1 MDNMNTGDVTTLA
14 QAKSDQMNAADIT
27 GSSIRVMITKVI
39 KTGKSDQPLD
49 VYISDRPLPWRP
61 SKGMI
66 RMLIGCFTKHSIN
79 WVGQMIELYE
89 DPTVTWA
96 GKAAGGIRFSAASHG
111 DPKDKTFR
119 IPTSRS
125 KKVSLS
131 VANIETMAYPDDKFQ
146 INKGKFIDAMQQGK
160 TDLNGVVLRV
170 INDGVLTLE
179 QRLELLGG
187 NIEAG
192 EPVQHSP
199 EPEQQATQ
207 GFTPPNK
214 QDTVP
219 SPVEPQAP
227 TDEDVN
233 SNF

>member
-1 MDNMNTGDVTTLA
+1 MENLNTGDVTTLA

-27 GSSIRVMITKVI
+27 GSSITVMIKKVVQ
-39 KTGKSDQPLD
+39 TGKSDQPLD

-111 DPKDKTFR
+111 DSKPKTFR

-131 VANIETMAYPDDKFQ
+131 VANIETMAYPGDKFQ
-146 INKGKFIDAMQQGK
+146 ANKGIFMDAMQQGK
-160 TDLNGVVLRV
+160 TDLDGVVLRV
-170 INDGVLTLE
+170 INDGVLTIE

-187 NIEAG
+187 NQI
-192 EPVQHSP
+192 EPVQDYTP
-199 EPEQQATQ
+199 EPQEAKQ
-207 GFTPPNK
+207 GFTPAPK
-214 QDTVP
+214 QDKVQHEE
-219 SPVEPQAP
+219 SAKQAP
-227 TDEDVN
+227 SDEDV
-233 SNF
+233 SNNF

>member
-1 MDNMNTGDVTTLA
+1 MKNLNTGDVTTLA

-27 GSSIRVMITKVI
+27 GSSITVMITNVI
-39 KTGKSDQPLD
+39 QTGKVDQPLE

-79 WVGQMIELYE
+79 WVGQMITLYE
-89 DPTVTWA
+89 DPSVTWA

-111 DPKDKTFR
+111 EAKPKTFR

-125 KKVSLS
+125 KKVTLN
-131 VANIETMAYPDDKFQ
+131 VANIETIAYSDDKFQ
-146 INKGKFIDAMQQGK
+146 ANKHKFIDAMQQGK

-170 INDGVLTLE
+170 VNDGVLTLS
-179 QRLELLGG
+179 QRMELIGG
-187 NIEAG
+187 NSEVS
-192 EPVQHSP
+192 EPATQAP
-199 EPEQQATQ
+199 EPEQQAAQ
-207 GFTPPNK
+207 GFTPPSK
-214 QDTVP
+214 QDKVQN
-219 SPVEPQAP
+219 PVEPQAP

-233 SNF
+233 NNF

>member
-1 MDNMNTGDVTTLA
+1 MKNLNTGDVTTLA

-27 GSSIRVMITKVI
+27 GSSITVMITNVI
-39 KTGKSDQPLD
+39 QTGKADQPLE

-79 WVGQMIELYE
+79 WVGQMITLYE
-89 DPTVTWA
+89 DPSVTWA

-111 DPKDKTFR
+111 EAKPKTFR

-125 KKVSLS
+125 KKVTLN
-131 VANIETMAYPDDKFQ
+131 VENIETIAYPDDKFQ
-146 INKGKFIDAMQQGK
+146 ANKGKFIDAMQQGK

-170 INDGVLTLE
+170 VNDGVLTLS
-179 QRLELLGG
+179 QRMELIGG
-187 NIEAG
+187 NSEVS
-192 EPVQHSP
+192 EPATQAP
-199 EPEQQATQ
+199 EPEQQAAQ
-207 GFTPPNK
+207 GFTPPSK
-214 QDTVP
+214 QDKVQ
-219 SPVEPQAP
+219 SPVEQQAP

-233 SNF
+233 ENF

>member
-1 MDNMNTGDVTTLA
+1 MNTGDVTTLA

-27 GSSIRVMITKVI
+27 GSSILVMITKVVQ
-39 KTGKSDQPLD
+39 TGKSDQPLD

-111 DPKDKTFR
+111 DSKPKTFR

-131 VANIETMAYPDDKFQ
+131 VANIETMAYPGDKFQ
-146 INKGKFIDAMQQGK
+146 ANKGKFIDAMQQGK
-160 TDLNGVVLRV
+160 TDLDGVVLRV
-170 INDGVLTLE
+170 INDGALTLD
-179 QRLELLGG
+179 QRMELIGG
-187 NIEAG
+187 NQVGQA
-192 EPVQHSP
+192 QDYTP
-199 EPEQQATQ
+199 EPQEAKKGFTPAQKEDTIQPQENQQEQQA
-207 GFTPPNK
+207 
-214 QDTVP
+214 P
-219 SPVEPQAP
+219 S
-227 TDEDVN
+227 DEDV
-233 SNF
+233 SNNF

>member
-1 MDNMNTGDVTTLA
+1 MENLNTGDVTTLA

-27 GSSIRVMITKVI
+27 GSSITVMIKKVVQ
-39 KTGKSDQPLD
+39 TGKSDQPLD

-111 DPKDKTFR
+111 DSKPKTFR

-131 VANIETMAYPDDKFQ
+131 VANIETMAYPGDKFQ
-146 INKGKFIDAMQQGK
+146 ANKGIFMDAMQQGK
-160 TDLNGVVLRV
+160 TDLDGVVLRV
-170 INDGVLTLE
+170 INDGVLTIE

-187 NIEAG
+187 NQIDPA
-192 EPVQHSP
+192 QDYTP
-199 EPEQQATQ
+199 EPQEATQ
-207 GFTPPNK
+207 GFTPAPK
-214 QDTVP
+214 QDKVQHQE
-219 SPVEPQAP
+219 SAQQAP
-227 TDEDVN
+227 SDEDV
-233 SNF
+233 SNNF

>member
-1 MDNMNTGDVTTLA
+1 MNTGDVTTLA

-39 KTGKSDQPLD
+39 QTGKSDQPLD

-111 DPKDKTFR
+111 DSKPKTFR

-146 INKGKFIDAMQQGK
+146 ANKQKFIDAMQQGK
-160 TDLNGVVLRV
+160 TDLDGVVLRV
-170 INDGVLTLE
+170 INDGALTLG
-179 QRLELLGG
+179 QRMELLGG
-187 NIEAG
+187 NQVDQA
-192 EPVQHSP
+192 QDYTP
-199 EPEQQATQ
+199 EPQEATQ
-207 GFTPPNK
+207 GFTPAQK
-214 QDTVP
+214 EDTIQ
-219 SPVEPQAP
+219 PQENQQEQQVP
-227 TDEDVN
+227 TDEEIN
-233 SNF
+233 EKF